1 MLFANTKEEM
11 YFDVQ
16 KQIDDL
22 TIAFTSLKDDFR
34 LHYILGVALSIGNY
48 LNGTGV
54 KGGAW
59 GFKLDT
65 L

>member
-1 MLFANTKEEM
+1 M
-11 YFDVQ
+11 YFDTQ

-22 TIAFTSLKDDFR
+22 TTAFKSLKDDFR
-34 LHYILGVALSIGNY
+34 LHHILGVALSIGNY

-59 GFKLDT
+59 GFKLET